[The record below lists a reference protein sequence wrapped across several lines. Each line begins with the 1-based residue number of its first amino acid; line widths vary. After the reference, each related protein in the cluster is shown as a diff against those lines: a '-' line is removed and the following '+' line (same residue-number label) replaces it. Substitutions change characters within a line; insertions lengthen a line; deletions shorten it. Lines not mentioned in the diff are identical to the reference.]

1 MAHLFKWLPVCGSDL
16 TIYNTF
22 SSWSASICS
31 SLRSSCLFRDCCDS
45 ISRWRL
51 WKNQTIEILKFYVYV
66 IIWISIIWMCM
77 HSILTF
83 VLQWSNYLHVHIK
96 NTRYFSCN
104 INMKW
109 KYLLRIPSLHIVIR
123 LTSILQLYCFLT
135 DFLSSSY
142 RCDTSWHFFSPTSR
156 TLNNNRTKSLPVQAF
171 IK

>member
-51 WKNQTIEILKFYVYV
+51 WKNQTIQILKFYVYV

-77 HSILTF
+77 HSILTL

-96 NTRYFSCN
+96 NTRYFSCTIYHEMKISVKNSITTHCDQTYIHITVVLLLDWFSLIFIPLWHVLTFLFPN
-104 INMKW
+104 ISDPK
-109 KYLLRIPSLHIVIR
+109 
-123 LTSILQLYCFLT
+123 Q
-135 DFLSSSY
+135 
-142 RCDTSWHFFSPTSR
+142 
-156 TLNNNRTKSLPVQAF
+156 
-171 IK
+171 